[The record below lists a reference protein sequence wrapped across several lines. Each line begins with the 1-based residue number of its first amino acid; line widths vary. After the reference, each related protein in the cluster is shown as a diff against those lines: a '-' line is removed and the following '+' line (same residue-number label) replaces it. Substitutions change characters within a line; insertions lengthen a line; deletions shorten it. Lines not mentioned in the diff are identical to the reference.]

1 MAKWRICF
9 GSWLMQDSYLTYR
22 LPAAISLAPWS
33 ISLPSGWTVKFWIRE
48 KVAQCCVLSN
58 TLQITMLYM
67 LQVPGPPK
75 KLVKRGILGI
85 SCSSSW
91 PFMHLVFFSNFG
103 SSLNGTVGGYWSYQ
117 RFSFGLGPSFAHRP
131 IALRGPS
138 ARLPHLSSS
147 CVLGPWGTGSPSAR
161 PFARHCLPASWQL
174 ASVDQVSVGLGSP
187 IPRAALQTLMS
198 SEDFQSWTGQELD
211 VAGCPGGLW
220 ARGGARSL
228 L

>member
-1 MAKWRICF
+1 MPTEWQSGGSVSDPDWCKIHISHIGFRLQSHWHLEASLFPQAGQWSSEFEKRLHSVACCPIHCRSLCYICSRF
-9 GSWLMQDSYLTYR
+9 R
-22 LPAAISLAPWS
+22 
-33 ISLPSGWTVKFWIRE
+33 
-48 KVAQCCVLSN
+48 
-58 TLQITMLYM
+58 
-67 LQVPGPPK
+67 VPPE

-161 PFARHCLPASWQL
+161 PFARHCFPASWQL
-174 ASVDQVSVGLGSP
+174 ASVDQVSVGLGS
-187 IPRAALQTLMS
+187 S
-198 SEDFQSWTGQELD
+198 
-211 VAGCPGGLW
+211 
-220 ARGGARSL
+220 
-228 L
+228 